1 MDETIPC
8 RAVLRQ
14 AERARILD
22 EHGYQA
28 LVKSESYLEEDVFDA
43 DPWEVYDRFF
53 RGEDEEDRQ
62 YLLLHGGGDVSDTA
76 SGEYGTGG

>member
-53 RGEDEEDRQ
+53 RGEDEEDRTNPPTNARCRE
-62 YLLLHGGGDVSDTA
+62 GDSRH
-76 SGEYGTGG
+76 